1 MNDVASDIAR
11 AFDIHD
17 FYTAHIMNFCEG
29 YYEPNTTVTREQH
42 PSENVTF
49 CSNRTAFFHFDP
61 TAIIQSELAPGVNLT
76 DIHWPSEIEDAIR
89 AVEITSKVMFIF
101 YCIGIGLVGLA
112 LIGAAWGVLANG
124 RISAFVNFTLDIV
137 SPLISPYNYSA
148 EGWRLEFNALSLT
161 SSISHYANSRQLA
174 FLALVIAS
182 IISTVIITKTV
193 NAVNKYGAEIGVAA
207 YKGSTFLG
215 MTWAATALMLLAS
228 VGWIAE
234 CCRGR
239 KNRAYTK
246 KGAY

>member
-1 MNDVASDIAR
+1 MN
-11 AFDIHD
+11 
-17 FYTAHIMNFCEG
+17 YCEG

-42 PSENVTF
+42 PSENVTY

-76 DIHWPSEIEDAIR
+76 DIHWPSEIEDAVR
-89 AVEITSKVMFIF
+89 AVEVASKVMFIF
-101 YCIGIGLVGLA
+101 YCIGIGFVGLA

-124 RISAFVNFTLDIV
+124 RISAFVNFMLDIV
-137 SPLISPYNYSA
+137 SPLISKPLGKMTRHTLPTTVRRRAGESNPM
-148 EGWRLEFNALSLT
+148 LCLLLPHLHT
-161 SSISHYANSRQLA
+161 ANTRQLA
-174 FLALVIAS
+174 FLTLVIAS
-182 IISTVIITKTV
+182 IISTVIITKAV
-193 NAVNKYGAEIGVAA
+193 NAVNKYGADIGIAA

-228 VGWIAE
+228 VVWIAE

-239 KNRAYTK
+239 KNRAYTE